1 MKKILN
7 LLIPM
12 LTGALL
18 LVSCKQDDT
27 TGFTLYGFNPN
38 PAERGELISF
48 YGEGL
53 DAVTTVVF
61 AGGAETSEITRNGSS
76 ISVVIPMEAQPGYI
90 ELRFPGGSYTTR
102 SALTLE
108 EPLAADAQLLSYTDF
123 EHETNAVTTVGS
135 KLYIVTAAET
145 DYLTDIVRVEFE
157 GDDAVVVYDADA
169 TAAAE
174 EELADGNDQME
185 EEEYLLA
192 LSERVDFVRGAHLLI
207 VTIPQS
213 ARSGAVSLYNTN
225 EDRFEAQS
233 VEIAQSAAESVAPV
247 TGVIPGLTRLT
258 ITGENFGLV
267 TSVVFT
273 GGVEIAVGEL
283 DENED
288 PMVESAE
295 DGVLRGRII

>member
-102 SALTLE
+102 SALTL
-108 EPLAADAQLLSYTDF
+108 
-123 EHETNAVTTVGS
+123 
-135 KLYIVTAAET
+135 
-145 DYLTDIVRVEFE
+145 
-157 GDDAVVVYDADA
+157 
-169 TAAAE
+169 
-174 EELADGNDQME
+174 
-185 EEEYLLA
+185 
-192 LSERVDFVRGAHLLI
+192 
-207 VTIPQS
+207 
-213 ARSGAVSLYNTN
+213 
-225 EDRFEAQS
+225 
-233 VEIAQSAAESVAPV
+233 
-247 TGVIPGLTRLT
+247 
-258 ITGENFGLV
+258 
-267 TSVVFT
+267 
-273 GGVEIAVGEL
+273 
-283 DENED
+283 
-288 PMVESAE
+288 
-295 DGVLRGRII
+295 